1 MPTPH
6 PPAVVGGG
14 HEQFSRW
21 AAPATEPLAAE
32 NGGRGVILVTGAT
45 GNVGGELV
53 RALLGTGQQVRGLTR
68 DPRRAALADGADA
81 VAGDLNRPESLSTAL
96 DGVRGVFLLSGFQDM
111 AGVLVEIRRAGVER
125 VVLLTSGAAAG
136 GDLSNAVERDQ
147 IRSEAAVRESGLE
160 WTILRP
166 SGFHS
171 NVLRWRPHL
180 WAGDVVRAPFG
191 EVPIASIDPYD
202 IAAVAARALT
212 AEGHQGRTYRLT
224 GPQSLLPAE
233 QVRVLA
239 AVLGRRLRFE
249 AQSDSEARAELRGI
263 MASEYVDALFRFFVD
278 GTYDDSKV
286 LPTVQ
291 QLTGAPPR
299 TFEQWATTHAQAF
312 RTPPTLEGKRHD

>member
-1 MPTPH
+1 M
-6 PPAVVGGG
+6 
-14 HEQFSRW
+14 
-21 AAPATEPLAAE
+21 
-32 NGGRGVILVTGAT
+32 ILVTGAT

-53 RALLGTGQQVRGLTR
+53 RALVGAGQRVRGLTR
-68 DPRRAALADGADA
+68 DPHRAKLPAGVEA
-81 VAGDLNRPESLSTAL
+81 VSGDLNRPESLSGAL
-96 DGVRGVFLLSGFQDM
+96 DGVRGVFLLGGFQDM
-111 AGVLVEIRRAGVER
+111 AGVLAEMRRAGVER

-136 GDLSNAVERDQ
+136 GDMSNAVERDQ
-147 IRSEAAVRESGLE
+147 LRSEAAVRESGLS

-171 NVLRWRPHL
+171 NALRWLPHL

-191 EVPIASIDPYD
+191 DVPIASIDPYD

-212 AEGHQGRTYRLT
+212 AKGHQGRTYRLT

-249 AQSDSEARAELRGI
+249 AQSDAAARAELRGI
-263 MASEYVDALFRFFVD
+263 MPNEYIDALFRFFVD

-291 QLTGAPPR
+291 QLTGTPPR
-299 TFEQWATTHAQAF
+299 TFQQWATTHAQAF
-312 RTPPTLEGKRHD
+312 RTPPSLEGKRHD